1 MSFAISLFD
10 PRYSIHLGGFD
21 RRGCTATLNNATA
34 TGLTVSGYFSDLADF
49 VTLYL
54 FDSDDLYGHRD
65 NSKYLPVF
73 DLTGVKVDFDLA
85 IVNCFSPVSS
95 KFQSVFQG
103 ALQWIKPDGTNSGSH
118 PPALDVT
125 SQSGGVAANCTITIG
140 GTAANFDRVQIIYS
154 GNEVFDYPLGA
165 TDTLTTA
172 AAGLVSQINTANAGN
187 PIAVPFTATN
197 SGPIITVT
205 STSVN
210 IDGNSIQF
218 LTQYKLTGTT
228 TISPANAKMTGGVDP
243 TSMHIQLDFSSLS
256 LTSLQQAWLTI
267 GPVQPYD
274 SSGSASTLQPFTTLE
289 FSYTIS
295 NITLTDPGS
304 KCPLQIA
311 DPSSVVADSQDV
323 WSVFNGTF
331 TQELGAYS
339 RGFSQAS
346 STIGDTVTISYSCS
360 SSHDLYLGTALSTDR
375 GKFTVVLD
383 GGSPSTFDCF
393 FPNLAQQLVCR
404 RRIETGVV
412 AGDHTLK
419 LTVAA
424 KNGSSSGNTCYFD
437 YLQAVVPVS
446 PSVPVITYPTVSA
459 ACDFDTD
466 QTYKI
471 APSRLLYV
479 FQQLGFQGDIDV
491 YAGVFFALKRRRRGG
506 FFHSA
511 TFTIA
516 CPGLFNVGDSFGSN
530 SDQFFIQLGGSSFG
544 DPFGTEVGAAVY
556 PADTLASIAQRICNG
571 INSLFV
577 GVWASSS
584 AGVVTV
590 TTLSPI
596 NGFTSFVSY
605 VAGTGTP
612 SGASITLGGDVLA
625 GNEGIWEVDPT
636 QTSPLN
642 RGFTDWIS
650 DFAGLVQAAS
660 LSCTVAFSQ
669 ELLAPPDANTSGG
682 AWIQRYSDGS
692 TVLTATEFGTWGVGF
707 VEGISGSTVHQTG
720 HGYIVGYVISDGTN
734 FYTIATVP
742 DADHYTL
749 VSGLPTV
756 GVQVVAQ
763 LQTSQ
768 CNFNPATVTTYL
780 TACYVQLAALLA
792 AAGLTAPWVQFG
804 EVGWWFFAGGSGPSM
819 AYYDAYTTSA
829 ASTSLGRALASFTT
843 PNDSPAVNSFAD
855 ADFLA
860 AQIQTHI
867 HTIRVAVLAATASTK
882 FELLWPYDVNYK
894 TAYTSPMGLTGIGG
908 QLNRYVNLPSSYV
921 ATGSDIDR
929 WLFEGLAW
937 GTTYRDM
944 SKALETI
951 NFLDTDTSLTT
962 TVVSYLIPWQIG
974 GCPWGN
980 EWLNANRPTL
990 QFLKFWAI
998 DHVILFSWKL
1008 PLPVQQQGAN

>member
-1 MSFAISLFD
+1 MSFAISAFD
-10 PRYSIHLGGFD
+10 PRYSVYIGGFD
-21 RRGCTATLNNATA
+21 RRGCTASLNNVSQ
-34 TGLTVSGYFSDLADF
+34 TGLTVSGYFSDIADF

-54 FDSDDLYGHRD
+54 FDMDDLYGHLYS
-65 NSKYLPVF
+65 SKYLPPL
-73 DLTGVKVDFDLA
+73 DLTGVVLDFDLVT
-85 IVNCFSPVSS
+85 VNCFNPTSVKFSS
-95 KFQSVFQG
+95 TNWN
-103 ALQWIKPDGTNSGSH
+103 ALQWIKQDGTNSGFS
-118 PPALDVT
+118 PPRIPITSVT
-125 SQSGGVAANCTITIG
+125 GAIAASCTYTLSSSSSPIVGDEVNLIYLGNVQFDLIIGSTVNSVVVTTLAQAATAMAYLVNNYNYVAGGFEPLTATSSGVTFTVSYGNPGADGNSVQLLSFEKNGTTAISPLGLSNLSGGV
-140 GTAANFDRVQIIYS
+140 
-154 GNEVFDYPLGA
+154 E
-165 TDTLTTA
+165 
-172 AAGLVSQINTANAGN
+172 
-187 PIAVPFTATN
+187 
-197 SGPIITVT
+197 
-205 STSVN
+205 
-210 IDGNSIQF
+210 
-218 LTQYKLTGTT
+218 
-228 TISPANAKMTGGVDP
+228 P
-243 TSMHIQLDFSSLS
+243 TSIHVTFDFSAMGI
-256 LTSLQQAWLTI
+256 TSLRQCWLTI
-267 GPVQPYD
+267 APLPDYSTGSGPGLLSFAQK
-274 SSGSASTLQPFTTLE
+274 E
-289 FSYTIS
+289 FSFTIS
-295 NITLTDPGS
+295 NIVLTDPGS

-311 DPSSVVADSQDV
+311 NPSSVVVDSQDA

-404 RRIETGVV
+404 RRIETGVA

-446 PSVPVITYPTVSA
+446 PSVPVVTYPTVSA

-506 FFHSA
+506 SFLSA
-511 TFTIA
+511 SVT
-516 CPGLFNVGDSFGSN
+516 
-530 SDQFFIQLGGSSFG
+530 LGGSSVSG
-544 DPFGTEVGAAVY
+544 DSYFLDIGGTSVGVGVTPY
-556 PADTLASIAQRICNG
+556 DTLTTLAQRMVNAV
-571 INSLFV
+571 NALFV
-577 GVWASSS
+577 GIQATSSG
-584 AGVVTV
+584 AIITLTV
-590 TTLSPI
+590 LSPI
-596 NGFTSFVSY
+596 NGFTLSATSGIHVT
-605 VAGTGTP
+605 VTIAGAIGN
-612 SGASITLGGDVLA
+612 ASNGG

-650 DFAGLVQAAS
+650 DFAGLVQATG

-720 HGYIVGYVISDGTN
+720 HGYIIGYVISDGTN

-749 VSGLPTV
+749 VAGLPTV
-756 GVQVVAQ
+756 GAQVVAQ

-768 CNFNPATVTTYL
+768 CNFNPSTVTTYL

-792 AAGLTAPWVQFG
+792 AAGLTTPWVQFG

-829 ASTSLGRALASFTT
+829 ASTALGRALASFTT

-867 HTIRVAVLAATASTK
+867 HTIRVAVLVATASTK

-980 EWLNANRPTL
+980 EWLNSNRPAL

>member
-54 FDSDDLYGHRD
+54 FDTDDLYGHRD

-103 ALQWIKPDGTNSGSH
+103 ALQWIKPDGTNSGST
-118 PPALDVT
+118 PPALNIT
-125 SQSGGVAANCTITIG
+125 SQSGGTAASCTITIG
-140 GTAANFDRVQIIYS
+140 GTPAAFGRLQIIYL
-154 GNEVFDYPLGA
+154 GNIAFDYIEDA
-165 TDTLTTA
+165 TDTLSSIINSTSANTN
-172 AAGLVSQINTANAGN
+172 GFVGFVKQINDAHTAG
-187 PIAVPFTATN
+187 IVPFTAT
-197 SGPIITVT
+197 GTGTTITIT
-205 STSVN
+205 SSLVN
-210 IDGNSIQF
+210 IDGNGIQ
-218 LTQYKLTGTT
+218 LVCRANNGGATVSPTLAKL
-228 TISPANAKMTGGVDP
+228 TGGVDP
-243 TSMHIQLDFSSLS
+243 TLMHVQLDFSSLS

-274 SSGSASTLQPFTTLE
+274 SSGSTATLQAFTALE
-289 FSYTIS
+289 FSYTLS
-295 NITLTDPGS
+295 NITLTDPNS
-304 KCPLQIA
+304 KGPLQIA

-383 GGSPSTFDCF
+383 GGSPTTFDCY

-404 RRIETGVV
+404 RRIETSVA

-446 PSVPVITYPTVSA
+446 PSVPVVTYPTVSA

-511 TFTIA
+511 TLTVA
-516 CPGLFNVGDSFGSN
+516 GTLDPGAGFGA
-530 SDQFFIQLGGSSFG
+530 SDAFFVNIGGTSLG
-544 DPFGTEVGAAVY
+544 VAVY
-556 PADTLASIAQRICNG
+556 PADTLNTVAQRFVDAING
-571 INSLFV
+571 TFV
-577 GVWASSS
+577 GVYAVS
-584 AGVVTV
+584 ALGVVTV
-590 TTLSPI
+590 TCLSPI
-596 NGFTSFVSY
+596 NGFTISVSHTTTS
-605 VAGTGTP
+605 ATW
-612 SGASITLGGDVLA
+612 ALGGDLLA

-636 QTSPLN
+636 QTLPLN

-650 DFAGLVQAAS
+650 DFAGLVQATG

-707 VEGISGSTVHQTG
+707 IQGISGSTVHQTG
-720 HGYIVGYVISDGTN
+720 HGYIVGYVISDGAN

-756 GVQVVAQ
+756 GAQVVAQ

-792 AAGLTAPWVQFG
+792 AAGLATPWVQFG

-829 ASTSLGRALASFTT
+829 ASTALGRALASFSS
-843 PNDSPAVNSFAD
+843 PNDSPTINSFAD

-951 NFLDTDTSLTT
+951 NFLDTDTSLTA

-980 EWLNANRPTL
+980 EWLNANRPAL